1 MEKIDME
8 HFKDKI
14 YNNPAIIDLLFYT
27 QKIGHNTFYDS
38 CCFCRFDSEKVVL
51 SDKDLYRTDNVD
63 IIDVIKDATDEIDN
77 EMIEHVYDMHYN
89 EAMKIIEEEDFKRKI
104 DIKKQTKLEEY

>member
-1 MEKIDME
+1 MKIDIKQ
-8 HFKDKI
+8 FKDKI

-51 SDKDLYRTDNVD
+51 FDKDLYRTDD
-63 IIDVIKDATDEIDN
+63 IDIMDVIVDVTDEIDN
-77 EMIEHVYDMHYN
+77 EMIEHVYDMHYD
-89 EAMKIIEEEDFKRKI
+89 EAMKIIKEEDLKRKI
-104 DIKKQTKLEEY
+104 DIKKQTKLEMY